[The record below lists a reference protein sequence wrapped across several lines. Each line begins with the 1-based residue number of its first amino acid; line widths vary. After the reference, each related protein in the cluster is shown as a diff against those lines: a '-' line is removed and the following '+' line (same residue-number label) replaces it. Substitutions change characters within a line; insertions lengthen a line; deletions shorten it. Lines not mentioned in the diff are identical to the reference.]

1 MLRGAG
7 RNRARPRGAPGGAA
21 AADPAGRPYRTSWD
35 SPPPLPTAPRRHYDR
50 RRTDYR
56 VRQLLIP

>member
-21 AADPAGRPYRTSWD
+21 AADPAGRPYRVRAGIHPRPS
-35 SPPPLPTAPRRHYDR
+35 PLPLDATTTGGAL
-50 RRTDYR
+50 TI
-56 VRQLLIP
+56 VCGNC